1 MKIKLA
7 LVFLFIAMVSLAYSQ
22 NISVKSFR
30 MLETDLDARVN
41 YPKTDQNG
49 EKCAVI
55 KVVTTEQGFVW
66 EGDALGI
73 TATEFKTSE
82 YWLYIP
88 RGAKRLTIKH
98 AKLGMLRDYVYPL
111 PIKEATVYEMVLT
124 TAKVTTIIE
133 QVEIPTQWVIINSE
147 PEGCDVYINEQ
158 YVGTTPYTKKM
169 ELGSYNYRIE
179 KNLYYTDAGKFELNE
194 TARKEMKV
202 KLKPNHGF
210 VKINTTPEQGAA
222 VEIDG
227 VPTNSNAPYTSQMLP
242 LGKHKA
248 TVKMVMFSSK
258 TEEFIITEGQTTNLT
273 IAMEPNFATVNITT
287 NPEAEIFIDDE
298 RKSSG
303 TYTGRIL
310 PGLHTFEA
318 KKDKYYSDKKQQEF
332 SAGETANLSLH
343 ARAKTGKTDIIS
355 TPIDATIKLNGVS
368 YGTTPASLK
377 DLLIGEYTLTLEKQG
392 YGTVTKNITITEN
405 QTLNISEKLA
415 TGMEVNITSSPAGA
429 QLTIDGTN
437 YGATPQSLSLNFG
450 SHNIKLVNGKKEVT
464 ESISITQGGKI
475 RWEFDVSELE
485 NLTDNRDE
493 KTYKIV
499 QMGTQIWMA
508 ENLAYK
514 PISGNYWAYD
524 NDQSNVT
531 KYGYLYDW
539 QAACKVC
546 PIGWHLPSDDEWK
559 QLNDFV
565 GSKSVTRLKAKSG
578 WGKNGNGTDD
588 YGFSALPGGERYR
601 GGQFRNIGYGGA
613 WWSSSESNM
622 YGVSYWFMS
631 YNKSNIGKGYDYDKE
646 NYYSVRCV
654 KDK

>member
-1 MKIKLA
+1 MNSRLLLVILLTTILKIA
-7 LVFLFIAMVSLAYSQ
+7 GSQ

-30 MLETDLDARVN
+30 MLETDRDARVN

-124 TAKVTTIIE
+124 TAKVTTIVE
-133 QVEIPTQWVIINSE
+133 QIEIPTQWLVINTV
-147 PEGCDVYINEQ
+147 PEGADVFINEQ
-158 YVGTTPYTKKM
+158 NVGTTPYTKKM
-169 ELGSYNYRIE
+169 EVGSYNYRIE

-194 TARKEMKV
+194 TARKEMNV
-202 KLKPNHGF
+202 TLKPNHGF
-210 VKINTTPEQGAA
+210 VKINTTPEQGAS

-227 VPTNSNAPYTSQMLP
+227 ISVNNVTPFTSQMLV

-248 TVKMVMFSSK
+248 TVKMAMFSSK

-298 RKSSG
+298 RKGTG
-303 TYTGRIL
+303 TYTGRVL

-332 SAGETANLSLH
+332 TVGETVNLSLH
-343 ARAKTGKTDIIS
+343 PRAKTGKTDIIS

-368 YGTTPASLK
+368 YGTTPTSLK
-377 DLLIGEYTLTLEKQG
+377 DILIGEYTLTLEKQG

-405 QTLNISEKLA
+405 QTLSISEKLT
-415 TGMEVNITSSPAGA
+415 TGMEVTIASTPEGA

-437 YGATPQSLSLNFG
+437 YGVTPQNLTLSFG
-450 SHNIKLVNGKKEVT
+450 SHNIKLLNGKKEVT
-464 ESISITQGGKI
+464 ETIIVTQGSKT
-475 RWEFDVSELE
+475 RWEYNVAEIAPIGTF
-485 NLTDNRDE
+485 TDLRDG
-493 KTYKIV
+493 KTYKYVTIGKQV
-499 QMGTQIWMA
+499 WMA

-514 PISGNYWAYD
+514 PTSGDYWAYD
-524 NDQSNVT
+524 QSNVA
-531 KYGYLYDW
+531 KYGYLYTW
-539 QAACKVC
+539 ETAKNVC
-546 PIGWHLPSDDEWK
+546 PAGWHLPSDAEWS
-559 QLNDFV
+559 QLTNFV
-565 GSKSVTRLKAKSG
+565 GSNPGTKLKAKSG
-578 WGKNGNGTDD
+578 WNRNGNGTDD
-588 YGFSALPGGERYR
+588 FGFSAFPGGS
-601 GGQFRNIGYGGA
+601 RNDDGSYSIVGSYGY
-613 WWSSSESNM
+613 WWSSTEYGANLAWYRKMSINISN
-622 YGVSYWFMS
+622 VSS
-631 YNKSNIGKGYDYDKE
+631 YHPLKQSGF
-646 NYYSVRCV
+646 SVRCV
-654 KDK
+654 KD